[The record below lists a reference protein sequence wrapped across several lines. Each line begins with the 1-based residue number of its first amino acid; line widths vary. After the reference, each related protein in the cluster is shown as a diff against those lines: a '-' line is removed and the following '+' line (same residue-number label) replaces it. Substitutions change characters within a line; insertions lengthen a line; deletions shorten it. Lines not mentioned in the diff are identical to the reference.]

1 MGAPNQETYSE
12 EETKARAEATLK
24 WMLATPHKPHRG
36 SKKQTMSIC
45 GFEELSCKLFVVKGG
60 ER

>member
-36 SKKQTMSIC
+36 SKKQKAKTAS
-45 GFEELSCKLFVVKGG
+45 
-60 ER
+60 